1 MKVILKT
8 AVPKVGKAGQVV
20 NVKPG
25 FARNFLFPQG
35 MATVADKGQM
45 KALDARNARL
55 SAQLADT
62 KAAAEKVADVLNGQT
77 LKIEGNV
84 GAEQGKLFGAITSQD
99 IADRIAK
106 EFGQKVEKKD
116 IALLQPIKR
125 TGKYPI
131 EVDIHRDVPIHMTVV
146 VFDPNAIEEPKA
158 EEAAVAAETAEPAKA
173 EEAPAEEATEEVSE

>member
-1 MKVILKT
+1 MKVILRT

-35 MATVADKGQM
+35 MAVVADKSQM
-45 KALDARNARL
+45 KALDARNARV
-55 SAQLADT
+55 SAKLAET
-62 KAAAEKVADVLNGQT
+62 KSSAEAVAEQLNGKT
-77 LKIEGNV
+77 LRIEGKV

-99 IADRIAK
+99 IADAISK
-106 EFGQKVEKKD
+106 EFGQTVEKKD
-116 IALLQPIKR
+116 VALLQPIKR

-146 VFDPNAIEEPKA
+146 VFDP
-158 EEAAVAAETAEPAKA
+158 AAVET
-173 EEAPAEEATEEVSE
+173 APAEEAAPETEAPAEADAE